1 MKVELTY
8 TEKNEIYYVNS
19 QLPERTRANARKI
32 ELMCVLRAAGTVS
45 LTVLRT
51 PYRILILCLWT

>member
-19 QLPERTRANARKI
+19 QLPERT
-32 ELMCVLRAAGTVS
+32 TVR
-45 LTVLRT
+45 RT
-51 PYRILILCLWT
+51 RII

>member
-32 ELMCVLRAAGTVS
+32 E
-45 LTVLRT
+45 
-51 PYRILILCLWT
+51 